1 MMKVLLLGHYSRTGK
16 DTLANWAIHYT
27 KEWGLTA
34 KKVSFAWKL
43 KEVTHQLY
51 GWAGLR
57 EPEFYETPEGAKL
70 RTVVL
75 EPLGK
80 TPIDIWVDFGT
91 KAVRQQVYQDTWID
105 YVLNQDYRGVDLL
118 VIPDARFFNEIEA
131 FADDGPSRGWDVMH
145 AKVLRAGFGPKD
157 TESDLNLIDYG
168 GWDTYFGGSMQD
180 LKEQGEAIAM
190 WAKGWGFP
198 YQDCRKIAELKKY
211 ERKVGE

>member
-1 MMKVLLLGHYSRTGK
+1 MKVLMLGHYSRTGK
-16 DTLANWAIHYT
+16 DTLANWAIHYA

-43 KEVTHQLY
+43 KDVAHQLY

-57 EPEFYETPEGAKL
+57 EPEFYETPAGAKL

-75 EPLGK
+75 EAIGM
-80 TPIDIWVDFGT
+80 TPIDVWVKLGT
-91 KAVRQQVYQDTWID
+91 DGVRQNVHPHTWIN

-118 VIPDARFFNEIEA
+118 IISDTRFPNEIGLTKY
-131 FADDGPSRGWDVMH
+131 DGEVNGWDVKT

-157 TESDLNLIDYG
+157 TEPDLALMDYD
-168 GWDTYFGGSMQD
+168 GWDTYFGGLMDD
-180 LKEQGEAIAM
+180 LKKQGESVAM

-198 YQDCRKIAELKKY
+198 YQSSRLINELKQY
-211 ERKVGE
+211 EREVENG